1 MTEENSQENVIDV
14 ISDQITIKMQYL
26 QNLQAAVS
34 NHDDKLVY
42 SLLDS
47 RRYAS
52 EILHTENVEND
63 VTVANLVDNLSDEL
77 SHYLSANIIKYLGHR
92 YPFFYYEEFKQ
103 GHFRVYFGNW
113 WDRREFGELDVLNV
127 RFIFDETEYEKLSTS
142 FALSKESKRYNT
154 AKIDQ
159 ISEENDHLQDL
170 IDSQS
175 TREAKKNEI
184 QEELKEVNNKNG
196 MPWESGKQKEARQE
210 LIDQL
215 SDLEDQDDQ
224 ARGAKKQIKDNEA
237 KVLVLSKENTIL
249 SYEQKSIIDTFKNFE
264 TFEAANRSLYADY
277 LAFLSSE
284 KQVTDHE

>member
-1 MTEENSQENVIDV
+1 MTEENSPENVIDV

-26 QNLQAAVS
+26 QNLQAAV
-34 NHDDKLVY
+34 NHHDDKLVY

-77 SHYLSANIIKYLGHR
+77 SHYLSSNLIQYLGQH
-92 YPFFYYEEFKQ
+92 YPFFYYEEFAQ

-127 RFIFDETEYEKLSTS
+127 RFIFHEAEYEKLSTS
-142 FALSKESKRYNT
+142 FALSKEGKRYNT
-154 AKIDQ
+154 KKIAE
-159 ISEENDHLQDL
+159 ISKENDWLQDL

-175 TREAKKNEI
+175 NRETKKVEI
-184 QEELKEVNNKNG
+184 QNELKEVNSKNG
-196 MPWESGKQKEARQE
+196 MPWESGKQKEDRQE

-215 SDLEDQDDQ
+215 SELEDQDEK
-224 ARGAKKQIKDNEA
+224 ARGAKKQIKDNET
-237 KVLVLSKENTIL
+237 KVLTLSKENTIL
-249 SYEQKSIIDTFKNFE
+249 SYEQKSIKDTFSSFE

-277 LAFLSSE
+277 LGFISNE
-284 KQVTDHE
+284 KQVNNHE

>member
-1 MTEENSQENVIDV
+1 M
-14 ISDQITIKMQYL
+14 K
-26 QNLQAAVS
+26 
-34 NHDDKLVY
+34 
-42 SLLDS
+42 
-47 RRYAS
+47 
-52 EILHTENVEND
+52 
-63 VTVANLVDNLSDEL
+63 NLSKAT
-77 SHYLSANIIKYLGHR
+77 SK
-92 YPFFYYEEFKQ
+92 
-103 GHFRVYFGNW
+103 YFGNW

-142 FALSKESKRYNT
+142 LLYLKKVNVIIPP
-154 AKIDQ
+154 KLIQ

-170 IDSQS
+170 IDSQA
-175 TREAKKNEI
+175 TREAKKNENSRRI
-184 QEELKEVNNKNG
+184 KEVNNKNG

-264 TFEAANRSLYADY
+264 TLGC
-277 LAFLSSE
+277 
-284 KQVTDHE
+284 

>member
-34 NHDDKLVY
+34 DHDDKLVY

-77 SHYLSANIIKYLGHR
+77 SHYLSANIIKYLGHC

-127 RFIFDETEYEKLSTS
+127 HFIFDETEYEKLSTS

-170 IDSQS
+170 IDSQA

-215 SDLEDQDDQ
+215 SDLQDQDDQ